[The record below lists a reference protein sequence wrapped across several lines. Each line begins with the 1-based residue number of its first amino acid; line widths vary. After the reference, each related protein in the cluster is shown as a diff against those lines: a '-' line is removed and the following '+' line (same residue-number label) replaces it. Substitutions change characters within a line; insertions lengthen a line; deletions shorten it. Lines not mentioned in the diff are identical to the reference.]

1 MKFISK
7 MACQRLDVDIKTI
20 AFKNVIEYYSS
31 FFSAFISRLE
41 YGAVLYDLALNC
53 DRADCLDFGGVAR
66 AYNRLKNI
74 IHRDPLIFLRKLS
87 DFILETSSVL
97 FLNQEIRDCL
107 INKVSTLL
115 VSLLC
120 CNAKCRPKCIC
131 LSGRFDS
138 ILLFSQ
144 TSYDHFL
151 SNSNTNSLA
160 YNFCGPL
167 IRGCCSILEDID
179 RFIPPYQECFI
190 AAKEH
195 TMDLLI
201 DYGIFFT
208 VTFNGQVPYIIVENN
223 QERLLVTE
231 LKNYFFIN

>member
-1 MKFISK
+1 M
-7 MACQRLDVDIKTI
+7 
-20 AFKNVIEYYSS
+20 
-31 FFSAFISRLE
+31 
-41 YGAVLYDLALNC
+41 
-53 DRADCLDFGGVAR
+53 
-66 AYNRLKNI
+66 
-74 IHRDPLIFLRKLS
+74 
-87 DFILETSSVL
+87 
-97 FLNQEIRDCL
+97 
-107 INKVSTLL
+107 
-115 VSLLC
+115 
-120 CNAKCRPKCIC
+120 
-131 LSGRFDS
+131 
-138 ILLFSQ
+138 LLFSQ

-151 SNSNTNSLA
+151 SSPNTNSLA

-167 IRGCCSILEDID
+167 IRGCCSILEYID

-201 DYGIFFT
+201 DNGIFFT